1 MCKVGSTYRFA
12 KAELAKS
19 YGEWTVTKI
28 DHGCIYATGTSA
40 FFSSGK
46 EIVLMYVSSLP
57 SYPVIEVSAAAPE
70 EYEAWF
76 V

>member
-19 YGEWTVTKI
+19 YGDWTVTKI
-28 DHGCIYATGTSA
+28 ENGAIYVTSSHS
-40 FFSSGK
+40 FFRNRK
-46 EIVLMYVSSLP
+46 ETILMYVSSLP
-57 SYPVIEVSAAAPE
+57 QYPLVEVNAAEPE